1 MDMCSFIESIKDLF
15 EKMANRVK
23 NVEILIGAKHDTA
36 WLLKGFD
43 VRPVS
48 GNKVPQPLSFELPI
62 IQVPSQ
68 VTRPP
73 AYVNSPNH

>member
-23 NVEILIGAKHDTA
+23 NIEILIGAKHDTA

-48 GNKVPQPLSFELPI
+48 GNKVP
-62 IQVPSQ
+62 
-68 VTRPP
+68 
-73 AYVNSPNH
+73 